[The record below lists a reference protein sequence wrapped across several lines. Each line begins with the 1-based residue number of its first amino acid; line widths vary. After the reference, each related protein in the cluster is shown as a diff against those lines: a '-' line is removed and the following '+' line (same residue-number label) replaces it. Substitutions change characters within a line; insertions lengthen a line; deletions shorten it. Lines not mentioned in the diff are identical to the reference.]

1 MAEKNPYFPHLFEP
15 LKVGSK
21 IVKNRIEAAP
31 ALFAFDHYIEL
42 DPDPFGYTTPVP
54 ERAFRMLEAKAK
66 GGAGIVCLGELS
78 PNHEYDKRFPF
89 EPYLDYT
96 SRSDKKFNIIKETA
110 EMIKSYGALAIG
122 ELISCGEIKTN
133 IGDGINPKG
142 PSEKDL
148 PDGTHVDAFTKEEI
162 LSCYQDYVTAC
173 KWFEAAGWEGVMIHC
188 GHGWLPAQFLSPQY
202 NKRTDEYGGSFEN
215 RARFTVDLLKT
226 IREAMGPDFVIEI
239 RVSSSEHLSGG
250 LELEDAVKYC
260 KLCEPYID
268 MIHVSCGHYLSS
280 SRSWEFTTAYAPHG
294 PNIEPASV
302 IKQNVSIPV
311 AAVGGINSPE
321 QAEEAIAAGKIDMV
335 SMGRQFF
342 ADPAFP
348 NKAKEGHADEI
359 RRCLRCGRCYPGPS
373 GEHETEIWT
382 VKFPPLDSC
391 TINPYDV
398 WPASHHKV
406 LPERMPKPE
415 ASRKVLVVGGGCGG
429 LQTAITAADRGHQVI
444 LCEKAGVLGGLINFT
459 DHTNHK
465 VDIRNFKDL
474 LIRDVEKRPIKVRLN
489 CEVTPELIKEIA
501 PEAVVLAVG
510 SDDLILP
517 IEGIENAVTAMEVY
531 YNDFAGLGKSTI
543 VLGGGLV
550 GCEAAADYI
559 DHGVE
564 TTIVE
569 MKGALMPETTG
580 LYRTAVHDF
589 IDKNGG
595 KYEVNAKVIKVGKDF
610 VVAEQNGTEIT
621 IKADSVVNAM
631 GRRAHATE
639 ALEAAIKEAGIPVW
653 KIGDCVRAR
662 QIGDAVREG
671 WTAAMEII

>member
-1 MAEKNPYFPHLFEP
+1 MAEKNQYFPHLFEP
-15 LKVGSK
+15 LKIGSK
-21 IVKNRIEAAP
+21 TIKNRIEAAP
-31 ALFAFDHYIEL
+31 ALFAFEHYIEL

-89 EPYLDYT
+89 EPYLDFT
-96 SRSDKKFNIIKETA
+96 SRSDKQFEIIKETA
-110 EMIKSYGALAIG
+110 EMIKNYGAFPMG
-122 ELISCGEIKTN
+122 ELLSCGEIKTN

-148 PDGTHVDAFTKEEI
+148 PDGSHVEAFTKEEI

-173 KWFEAAGWEGVMIHC
+173 KWFQAAGWEGIMIHC

-226 IREAMGPDFVIEI
+226 VREAMGPDFVIEI
-239 RVSSSEHLSGG
+239 RVSSSEHLPGG
-250 LELEDAVKYC
+250 LELEDAVNYC

-294 PNIEPASV
+294 PNIEPAAV

-321 QAEEAIAAGKIDMV
+321 QAEEAIASGKIDMV

-406 LPERMPKPE
+406 LPDRMPKPE

-429 LQTAITAADRGHQVI
+429 LQTAITASDRGHQVI
-444 LCEKAGVLGGLINFT
+444 LCEKSGVLGGLINFT
-459 DHTNHK
+459 DHTDHK

-474 LIRDVEKRPIKVRLN
+474 LIRDVEKRPIEVRLN
-489 CEVTPELIKEIA
+489 CEVTPELIDRK
-501 PEAVVLAVG
+501 
-510 SDDLILP
+510 
-517 IEGIENAVTAMEVY
+517 
-531 YNDFAGLGKSTI
+531 
-543 VLGGGLV
+543 
-550 GCEAAADYI
+550 
-559 DHGVE
+559 
-564 TTIVE
+564 
-569 MKGALMPETTG
+569 
-580 LYRTAVHDF
+580 
-589 IDKNGG
+589 
-595 KYEVNAKVIKVGKDF
+595 
-610 VVAEQNGTEIT
+610 
-621 IKADSVVNAM
+621 SVV
-631 GRRAHATE
+631 
-639 ALEAAIKEAGIPVW
+639 
-653 KIGDCVRAR
+653 
-662 QIGDAVREG
+662 
-671 WTAAMEII
+671 

>member
-1 MAEKNPYFPHLFEP
+1 MILNFSFYLACTGIHHFIKDISTEQLLLPQNFQLTFLSAKVSQTI
-15 LKVGSK
+15 LK
-21 IVKNRIEAAP
+21 
-31 ALFAFDHYIEL
+31 
-42 DPDPFGYTTPVP
+42 
-54 ERAFRMLEAKAK
+54 RAGMF
-66 GGAGIVCLGELS
+66 
-78 PNHEYDKRFPF
+78 
-89 EPYLDYT
+89 
-96 SRSDKKFNIIKETA
+96 
-110 EMIKSYGALAIG
+110 
-122 ELISCGEIKTN
+122 
-133 IGDGINPKG
+133 GINPKG

-173 KWFEAAGWEGVMIHC
+173 KWFEAAG
-188 GHGWLPAQFLSPQY
+188 
-202 NKRTDEYGGSFEN
+202 
-215 RARFTVDLLKT
+215 
-226 IREAMGPDFVIEI
+226 
-239 RVSSSEHLSGG
+239 
-250 LELEDAVKYC
+250 
-260 KLCEPYID
+260 
-268 MIHVSCGHYLSS
+268 
-280 SRSWEFTTAYAPHG
+280 
-294 PNIEPASV
+294 
-302 IKQNVSIPV
+302 
-311 AAVGGINSPE
+311 
-321 QAEEAIAAGKIDMV
+321 KIDMV

-348 NKAKEGHADEI
+348 NKAKAGHADEI
-359 RRCLRCGRCYPGPS
+359 RRCLRCGRCYPGLS

-459 DHTNHK
+459 DHTDHK

-653 KIGDCVRAR
+653 KIGDCVRPR